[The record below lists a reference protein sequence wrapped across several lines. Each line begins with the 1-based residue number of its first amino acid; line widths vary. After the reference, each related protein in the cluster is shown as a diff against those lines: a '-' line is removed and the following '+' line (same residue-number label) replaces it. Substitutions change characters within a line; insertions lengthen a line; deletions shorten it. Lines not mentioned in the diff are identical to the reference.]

1 MKDWEKE
8 FKEEEKK
15 KIKKEIRNSIQ
26 NKNNFKI
33 KVKEI
38 ASKINS
44 GNKRNEWLEESPR
57 KEIEKKKK
65 ILKFNSKWNE
75 IHQRNKIKIK

>member
-44 GNKRNEWLEESPR
+44 GNKRNEWWKAQKKR
-57 KEIEKKKK
+57 DWKKKK
-65 ILKFNSKWNE
+65 NSE
-75 IHQRNKIKIK
+75 I